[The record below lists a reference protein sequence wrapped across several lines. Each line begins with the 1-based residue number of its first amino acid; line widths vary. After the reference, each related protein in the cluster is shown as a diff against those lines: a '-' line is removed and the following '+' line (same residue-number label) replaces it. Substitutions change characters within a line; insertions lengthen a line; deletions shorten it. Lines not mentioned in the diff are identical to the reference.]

1 MLCRKRTGRQTR
13 LLTLPKRKVG
23 VLGMKEG
30 DCPGARSRSLQ
41 IAHCSVAWRIS
52 WARFLCPPGE
62 RRSSTHPWVLFLQAP
77 SFPQPGTHA
86 CLLAYGGCCMSLRLC
101 RAPIPDRRCH
111 LNPDQREI
119 CWVPVQPHS
128 SSWLRPQR
136 LLGLCTSNTS
146 RDMGTALQEPGPG
159 QPCVLHCGAQMH

>member
-1 MLCRKRTGRQTR
+1 MLRRKRTGRQTR

-30 DCPGARSRSLQ
+30 DCPGARSRNLQ
-41 IAHCSVAWRIS
+41 IAHCSMAWRIS

-77 SFPQPGTHA
+77 SFPQPGSHTR
-86 CLLAYGGCCMSLRLC
+86 LLAYGGCCMSLRLC

-119 CWVPVQPHS
+119 CWVPVQPRS
-128 SSWLRPQR
+128 SSWLWLQR